1 MDTVKTARASAG
13 PIRRE
18 TLHHGAVAEL
28 RAMILSGEL
37 RPGNRVPEV
46 QLCEQ
51 LGISRTP
58 LREALRVLAAEGLV
72 ELRPHRGAVVTP
84 IDPKEIAA
92 VFEVMEALEA
102 LAGSLCCQRGT
113 LEEFAELDRLH
124 AQLHARFDA
133 GDRPAYFM
141 TDRRI
146 HIRIVAMAR
155 NPSLEATYAGFASKI
170 LRARSLANDDA
181 ERWRNSLGEH
191 DGFMAAF
198 RQRDAAAAGSL
209 LAAHSRQTA
218 EAVLTVLNGCGKPS
232 PVQPA
237 CRPAD
242 HTPASSDA
250 PGLGTVVDPEGGG
263 GTSSLPSLR
272 SR

>member
-1 MDTVKTARASAG
+1 MDIVKTAKPPAG

-37 RPGNRVPEV
+37 RPGSRVPEV

-51 LGISRTP
+51 LGVSRTP

-102 LAGSLCCQRGT
+102 LAGDLACRRGT
-113 LEEFAELDRLH
+113 PEEFAELDRLH
-124 AQLHARFDA
+124 AQLHAQFDA
-133 GDRPAYFM
+133 GDRPAYFL
-141 TDRRI
+141 TNRQI
-146 HIRIVAMAR
+146 HARIVAMAR
-155 NPSLEATYAGFASKI
+155 NPSLDATYAGFASKI
-170 LRARSLANDDA
+170 LRARSLANYDE
-181 ERWRNSLGEH
+181 ERWRHSLNEH
-191 DGFMAAF
+191 DGFMAAV
-198 RQRDAAAAGSL
+198 RQRNAATAGGL

-218 EAVLTVLNGCGKPS
+218 DAVLAALNGCGSDDPGKVGRQTAS
-232 PVQPA
+232 P
-237 CRPAD
+237 
-242 HTPASSDA
+242 
-250 PGLGTVVDPEGGG
+250 
-263 GTSSLPSLR
+263 
-272 SR
+272 